1 MNRDVH
7 MIFENYMAAKP
18 SEKAHPYH
26 GPLTDL
32 GGGYYWAA
40 EKDGDTDDR
49 WYNFFLL
56 KGVDAANNLYK
67 TISSFIKVRDY
78 DLNLVSDESDRIKAW
93 LKKNKGIDLDGEK
106 IEAND
111 EDAENMD
118 NVSARMHAKQADREK
133 QNPPHG
139 YPQGMTAIQNLLMN
153 ELKKRGYK
161 LTRVSQMNAETEG
174 YPAVFMSKTSASGA
188 MHHVVEISGMGEI
201 NGEPYKNYIAN
212 LKIDSEDE
220 DAEDYVTG
228 MKMPDFIERVLIIAG
243 NSSISPQDKLRR
255 ILKMSFNAK
264 RNLEG
269 HEDEEHNDANEKGE
283 LLKGMIKQGMIPKG
297 STGASHYGGTRE
309 KR

>member
-111 EDAENMD
+111 EDAE
-118 NVSARMHAKQADREK
+118 
-133 QNPPHG
+133 
-139 YPQGMTAIQNLLMN
+139 
-153 ELKKRGYK
+153 
-161 LTRVSQMNAETEG
+161 
-174 YPAVFMSKTSASGA
+174 
-188 MHHVVEISGMGEI
+188 
-201 NGEPYKNYIAN
+201 
-212 LKIDSEDE
+212 
-220 DAEDYVTG
+220 DYVAG
-228 MKMPDFIERVLIIAG
+228 MKMPQFIERLLIIAG

-264 RNLEG
+264 RDLEG
-269 HEDEEHNDANEKGE
+269 HEDEEHNDADEKGE
-283 LLKGMIKQGMIPKG
+283 LMKGMIKQGLIPKG
-297 STGASHYGGTRE
+297 STGSSHYSGTRE